1 MGKESQPGY
10 RFFRVNVTGN
20 AGSYIR
26 FSSITIKEGSTGYPF
41 AIEPGGMTSN
51 TTPAPLVA
59 SASSTYGVGY
69 EPFKAFVI
77 SGSNASYRW
86 ISGGDSPQW
95 IQIDLGAGNE
105 IAPTSL
111 QLCSDDVG
119 GTGYYVTNFTFLG
132 SNTGAFSGEEVPLY
146 TSATLG
152 QGDWGNYTC
161 NLFTF

>member
-1 MGKESQPGY
+1 MGGVPGAGY

-20 AGSYIR
+20 SGSYIR
-26 FSSITIKEGSTGYPF
+26 FTSITIKEGATEYPF
-41 AIEPGGMTSN
+41 SINAMTSD
-51 TTPAPLVA
+51 TTPIPLVS
-59 SASSTYGVGY
+59 SASSTFNYGY
-69 EPFKAFVI
+69 EPYHAFMY
-77 SGSNASYRW
+77 SYAQASNRW

-105 IAPTSL
+105 ISPTSL

-132 SNTGAFSGEEVPLY
+132 SNTGTFSGEQVTLY